1 MGKIFS
7 FKNLFILSIILI
19 MFLFLK
25 DDGLLDYQRLTNERN
40 QLLSTIQAESNSLDD
55 LKKENIQL
63 QENDRYIEKIAREKW
78 FFRFPNETIINF

>member
-7 FKNLFILSIILI
+7 FQNLFILSIILI

-25 DDGLLDYQRLTNERN
+25 DDGLIDYQRLANEHN
-40 QLLSTIQAESNSLDD
+40 QLLSTIHDKSNALYD

-63 QENDRYIEKIAREKW
+63 QQNDRYIEKIAREKW

>member
-25 DDGLLDYQRLTNERN
+25 DDGLIDYQRLANEHN
-40 QLLSTIQAESNSLDD
+40 QLLSTIQDKSNALYD

-63 QENDRYIEKIAREKW
+63 QQNDRYIEKIAREKW

>member
-1 MGKIFS
+1 MRC
-7 FKNLFILSIILI
+7 NN
-19 MFLFLK
+19 
-25 DDGLLDYQRLTNERN
+25 DGLLDYQRLTNERN

-78 FFRFPNETIINF
+78 CFRLPNETIINF

>member
-1 MGKIFS
+1 MGKILS

-25 DDGLLDYQRLTNERN
+25 DDGLIDYQRLTNERN

>member
-25 DDGLLDYQRLTNERN
+25 DDGLIDYQRLANERN
-40 QLLSTIQAESNSLDD
+40 QLLSTIQDESNSLYD
-55 LKKENIQL
+55 LQKEN
-63 QENDRYIEKIAREKW
+63 ERFKNDPIYIEKIAREKW

>member
-1 MGKIFS
+1 
-7 FKNLFILSIILI
+7 

-25 DDGLLDYQRLTNERN
+25 DDGLIDYQRLTNERN
-40 QLLSTIQAESNSLDD
+40 QLLSTIQDESNSLDD

>member
-78 FFRFPNETIINF
+78 FFRLPNETIINF

>member
-78 FFRFPNETIINF
+78 FFRLPNETNINF

>member
-1 MGKIFS
+1 MGKILS

-25 DDGLLDYQRLTNERN
+25 DDGLIDYQRLSNDRN
-40 QLLSTIQAESNSLDD
+40 QLLSAIQDESSTLYD
-55 LKKENIQL
+55 LKKEIIQL
-63 QENDRYIEKIAREKW
+63 QNNDRYIEKIAREKW

>member
-1 MGKIFS
+1 MGKILS
-7 FKNLFILSIILI
+7 FKNLFILSILLI

-25 DDGLLDYQRLTNERN
+25 DNGLLDYQRLTNERN

>member
-1 MGKIFS
+1 MGKILS

-25 DDGLLDYQRLTNERN
+25 DDGLIDYQRLTNERN
-40 QLLSTIQAESNSLDD
+40 QLLSTIQYESNSLYD

-63 QENDRYIEKIAREKW
+63 QKNDRYIEKIAREKW

>member
-25 DDGLLDYQRLTNERN
+25 DDGLIDYQRLANERN
-40 QLLSTIQAESNSLDD
+40 QLLSTIQDKSNALYD

-63 QENDRYIEKIAREKW
+63 QQNDRYIEKIAREKW

>member
-25 DDGLLDYQRLTNERN
+25 DDGLIDYQRLANERN
-40 QLLSTIQAESNSLDD
+40 QLLSTIQVESNSLYD

-63 QENDRYIEKIAREKW
+63 QQNDRYIEKIAREKW